1 MYKLKRIIIL
11 MLLAV
16 GAALPSAAS
25 DYVKVTNEDGESVFF
40 AIDEQPKVVLTST
53 ALMIITTKQTVE
65 YPITEYRAF
74 MLENPTINNIT
85 SVAYEPVFNISSSLM
100 AEGLQ
105 PGSAVTVCD
114 VGGLVVGSAKAS
126 AEGKVEIPLN
136 NRNGIFI
143 VKTTSRTFK
152 FIKR

>member
-1 MYKLKRIIIL
+1 
-11 MLLAV
+11 
-16 GAALPSAAS
+16 
-25 DYVKVTNEDGESVFF
+25 
-40 AIDEQPKVVLTST
+40 
-53 ALMIITTKQTVE
+53 MIITTKQTVE

-85 SVAYEPVFNISSSLM
+85 SVAYEPVFNIGSSLM